1 MSSSSDD
8 SKKNL
13 QLRKTE
19 LYDPLDDIFDP
30 VSAGGAE
37 RSKIETVARQ
47 LFGDGPE
54 FTDLI
59 AQLVENMVTIAE
71 ARARVST
78 DLKTIGGLLI
88 NSMHL
93 IKNALLTTSGNK
105 TTALRRAAT
114 LGYSFFDLALGV
126 KMPAAR
132 KYMRC
137 YEAFL
142 DNTEAIRVFNV
153 GELDILA
160 SDHVTDEQVAAI
172 LAAKQAN
179 EHMTREDIRKML
191 ATLQKQEEA
200 LADRKAELDN
210 YEALL
215 EDSKT
220 AQRVAEDEANRLQQQ
235 LDATAKLIAEKEA
248 QLQRMDSYYT
258 GRQAG
263 LANLEKDLA
272 DKDKEIARLNEERN
286 ALLDRKPEVQI
297 KEVETTPAG
306 YKSISESLEKRNAE
320 LKQLEEQL
328 VERRAELE
336 RLEADRKKEA
346 GAIEAAN
353 RVQAAMQEA
362 LSAFEQFAGKLTL
375 AQVAV
380 QASDELGQ
388 HEPLVQTLAAMMR
401 KHLSEIETGLR
412 KL

>member
-1 MSSSSDD
+1 MASRSDD
-8 SKKNL
+8 AKKNL
-13 QLRKTE
+13 QLRKPE
-19 LYDPLDDIFDP
+19 LHDPLDDIFGP

-71 ARARVST
+71 ARQRVST

-93 IKNALLTTSGNK
+93 IKNALLTTSGNQ

-126 KMPAAR
+126 KMHAAR

-160 SDHVTDEQVAAI
+160 ADHVTDEQVAAI

-272 DKDKEIARLNEERN
+272 DKDKEIARLNDERN
-286 ALLDRKPEVQI
+286 ALLNRKPEVVI

-346 GAIEAAN
+346 GAIEAAS

-380 QASDELGQ
+380 QASDGLGQ
-388 HEPLVQTLAAMMR
+388 HELLVQTLAAMMR

>member
-1 MSSSSDD
+1 
-8 SKKNL
+8 
-13 QLRKTE
+13 
-19 LYDPLDDIFDP
+19 
-30 VSAGGAE
+30 
-37 RSKIETVARQ
+37 
-47 LFGDGPE
+47 
-54 FTDLI
+54 
-59 AQLVENMVTIAE
+59 
-71 ARARVST
+71 
-78 DLKTIGGLLI
+78 
-88 NSMHL
+88 
-93 IKNALLTTSGNK
+93 
-105 TTALRRAAT
+105 
-114 LGYSFFDLALGV
+114 
-126 KMPAAR
+126 
-132 KYMRC
+132 
-137 YEAFL
+137 
-142 DNTEAIRVFNV
+142 
-153 GELDILA
+153 
-160 SDHVTDEQVAAI
+160 
-172 LAAKQAN
+172 
-179 EHMTREDIRKML
+179 MTREDIRKML

-200 LADRKAELDN
+200 LADRKVEVDN
-210 YEALL
+210 YQALL

-235 LDATAKLIAEKEA
+235 LDATAELIAEKEA

-272 DKDKEIARLNEERN
+272 DKDKEIARLNDERN
-286 ALLDRKPEVQI
+286 ALQNRKPEVLI

-380 QASDELGQ
+380 QASDGLGQ

>member
-1 MSSSSDD
+1 MSSSSDE

-19 LYDPLDDIFDP
+19 LHDPLDDIFGG
-30 VSAGGAE
+30 VSASGAE
-37 RSKIETVARQ
+37 RAKIEKVARQ
-47 LFGDGPE
+47 LFGEGE
-54 FTDLI
+54 QFADLI

-71 ARARVST
+71 ARARIST

-93 IKNALLTTSGNK
+93 IKNVMVAESGNK
-105 TTALRRAAT
+105 THTLRRAAT
-114 LGYSFFDLALGV
+114 LGFSFFDLALGV
-126 KMPAAR
+126 KKPAAR
-132 KYMRC
+132 QYMRC

-160 SDHVTDEQVAAI
+160 ADHVTDEQVAAI
-172 LAAKQAN
+172 LAAKKAN

-200 LADRKAELDN
+200 LADRQVQVDN
-210 YEALL
+210 YKTLL

-272 DKDKEIARLNEERN
+272 DKDKEIARLNDERN
-286 ALLDRKPEVQI
+286 ALLNRKPEVQI

-346 GAIEAAN
+346 GALEAAN

-380 QASDELGQ
+380 QASDGLGQ